1 MKDDAGIASG
11 RPMRIR
17 IGRYTGVAQGLH
29 WASVVLMSAILPLA
43 WVMTSVAKD
52 NPNRDALF
60 MWHKSI
66 GITIFLLVIARLT
79 WRATHPAPM
88 LPSSMVQWQVILAR
102 VSHWL
107 LYAVL
112 VVMPVSGYIMSA
124 ARGRVV
130 PFFDLINLPALAEN
144 KDLFKLAQQVH
155 LTTQWAVYV
164 LVGLHIL
171 ATVWHITM
179 RRDGILERMLPA
191 QRNADPS

>member
-17 IGRYTGVAQGLH
+17 IARYTGVAQGLH
-29 WASVVLMSAILPLA
+29 WVTTLLIAAILPLA

-66 GITIFLLVIARLT
+66 GITIFLLVVARLT
-79 WRATHPAPM
+79 WRATHPAPA
-88 LPSSMVQWQVILAR
+88 LPSSMAHWEAILAKL
-102 VSHWL
+102 SHWL
-107 LYAVL
+107 LYVVL

-124 ARGRVV
+124 AGGHAVS
-130 PFFDLINLPALAEN
+130 FFGLVNLPALAEN
-144 KDLFKLAQQVH
+144 KDLSKLAQQVH
-155 LTTQWAVYV
+155 LATQWAVYV
-164 LVGLHIL
+164 LVALHII

-179 RRDGILERMLPA
+179 RRDGLLERMLPA